1 MKVACF
7 PVVKAP
13 RSMAA
18 ALAAVLLLG
27 GCELV
32 SFYRN
37 ETAGIGASELVPL
50 YFQEKQ
56 YVTDRDLEAK
66 VRAALAAQGLRDV
79 EVDVYL
85 KEVTLR
91 GDPKALEI
99 AGSVNGVKSA
109 RQGK

>member
-1 MKVACF
+1 MKALVPFTAVF
-7 PVVKAP
+7 
-13 RSMAA
+13 AA
-18 ALAAVLLLG
+18 ALLS

-37 ETAGIGASELVPL
+37 ETAGIGARELVPL

-66 VRAALAAQGLRDV
+66 VRAALAAQGLQDV

-91 GDPKALEI
+91 GDAKALEI
-99 AGSVNGVKSA
+99 ARSVNGVKAVHA
-109 RQGK
+109 R

>member
-1 MKVACF
+1 MKALMPFTAVL
-7 PVVKAP
+7 
-13 RSMAA
+13 AA
-18 ALAAVLLLG
+18 ALLG

-37 ETAGIGASELVPL
+37 ETAGIGALELVPL

-66 VRAALAAQGLRDV
+66 VRAALAAQGLQDV

-91 GDPKALEI
+91 GDAKALEI
-99 AGSVNGVKSA
+99 ARSVNGVKAVHA
-109 RQGK
+109 R

>member
-1 MKVACF
+1 MKARMPFTAVLG
-7 PVVKAP
+7 
-13 RSMAA
+13 A
-18 ALAAVLLLG
+18 ALLA

-32 SFYRN
+32 RFYRN
-37 ETAGIGASELVPL
+37 ETEGVGALELVPL

-66 VRAALAAQGLRDV
+66 VRAALAARGLRDV

-91 GDPKALEI
+91 GDAKALEI
-99 AGSVNGVKSA
+99 ARSVSGVKA
-109 RQGK
+109 VHPR